1 MYPDGVTLI
10 RPAVER
16 ASSDSAVVLEALALE
31 PSAVVYDLADGHRRS
46 EPLAAT
52 FDAIDAYLDRWTG
65 TPLLVHVP
73 DPTQAAMLHAHR
85 LARHVTTW
93 PTLAGA
99 MAAAQLHRPLERATV
114 VLDPVLSA
122 PREARGMVDQTFG
135 AWQALRLV
143 DDAKIV
149 VTEMV
154 TNAVVHA
161 QTAMVVSL
169 SHHQGTSAIRV
180 GVRDASEALPVL
192 GPPTGTLASAGRGLW
207 IVGIVAQDWGC
218 VRTRQGKIV
227 WAVLD

>member
-16 ASSDSAVVLEALALE
+16 ASNDSAVVLEALARE
-31 PSAVVYDLADGHRRS
+31 PSAVVYDLANGHRRS
-46 EPLAAT
+46 EPLSVT

-73 DPTQAAMLHAHR
+73 DETQAAVLQAHP

-93 PTLAGA
+93 PTLADA
-99 MAAAQLHRPLERATV
+99 MAAAHRHRPLERAAV

-122 PREARGMVDQTFG
+122 PREARSLIDQAFG
-135 AWQALRLV
+135 AWQAKRLV
-143 DDAKIV
+143 NDAKIV

-161 QTAMVVSL
+161 RTTVVVSL
-169 SHHQGTSAIRV
+169 SHRPGTSAIRV
-180 GVRDASEALPVL
+180 GVHDASDALPVL
-192 GPPTGTLASAGRGLW
+192 GPRAGTLASDGRGLW
-207 IVGIVAQDWGC
+207 IVGIVAQGWGY
-218 VRTRQGKIV
+218 VRMRQGKVV